1 MCRQSEAQRQVG
13 GVRDADAHGHQRFR
27 EGGCVVADL
36 QWRSPIDQ
44 VETVMAKPG
53 EAECLAEPAGTGGKQ
68 AGRRIG
74 RKAAID
80 GHLAE
85 SAGVAERFEGTQ
97 ENGPGPP
104 HGFAGDV
111 SAEVATV
118 DCVDV
123 SMPCRA
129 KEDLIARSGAPVGMR
144 SRVGRVVVRAEI
156 GLDFDN
162 PTGEDQAAGTVDKKL
177 A

>member
-1 MCRQSEAQRQVG
+1 V
-13 GVRDADAHGHQRFR
+13 
-27 EGGCVVADL
+27 
-36 QWRSPIDQ
+36 
-44 VETVMAKPG
+44 PG
-53 EAECLAEPAGTGGKQ
+53 RAAGTGGKQ

-123 SMPCRA
+123 SMPCEPKRTS
-129 KEDLIARSGAPVGMR
+129 LRGVGPVGMR